1 MHRTAIRFARATCA
15 ALALAGT
22 LAHAQTAAAPDYP
35 YIHKLWHATYD
46 VDKDG
51 RVTETVEQQYQVLQ
65 ESKLEDWKVY
75 GISFSTSIQSGDV
88 LEAYTLKKDGR
99 KLPVPASNYQK
110 QTNDGRSGARPMFSD
125 RTRISVVFPDLG
137 VGDSV
142 YVRYRIAEKE
152 PMFPGQFSL
161 AVPFSPYA
169 PYEKASVTVR
179 LPKDM
184 KVLTESHKLEAAAPS
199 ESEGKRVLEW
209 RYANPKPRSYSEDE
223 DSGLWERSEYPNVL
237 VSTFDSYEAIAKA
250 YGDRALPKA
259 QPTPRIR
266 ELAAQIVGAE
276 KNPREKARLLYEWVS
291 RSITYGGN
299 CIGVG
304 AVVPRD
310 LDVVLDNKMG
320 DCKDHATLLQSLLS
334 AQGVR
339 SEQVLINA
347 GSEYDL
353 AKTPVVSLVNHVM
366 NYLPDFD
373 LYVDATAKQIPFGY
387 LPDGSY
393 GKPVI
398 HIGAAKALAVVPAV
412 GARGQQR
419 LAMELKVAENGS
431 ASGAIRVLVKG
442 AAAAAMRAY
451 MRNLSAEA
459 EKDFV
464 KQALSGYGYRGKGTL
479 EKGDVSGL
487 VDSYEYAVKF
497 QIDNYLR
504 SGANGVFVLAPVMES
519 PFPVMRFAGVEE
531 ARPAKR
537 RQVCSGFLTEE
548 TYVLDLP
555 SNVSL
560 LALPDNLDVHT
571 SMVDYSAKYEK
582 TPTGLRVARV
592 LHDKTSQ
599 SVCPPDV
606 MNDFY
611 KQAKPVGENLSTQ
624 VIYKRKMQ

>member
-1 MHRTAIRFARATCA
+1 MSATAIRIARTLCA
-15 ALALAGT
+15 ALTLAGT
-22 LAHAQTAAAPDYP
+22 VAHAQTAAAPAYP
-35 YIHKLWHATYD
+35 YINKLWHATYD
-46 VDKDG
+46 VDREG
-51 RVTETVEQQYQVLQ
+51 RVSETVEQQYQVLQ
-65 ESKLEDWKVY
+65 ENKLEDWKVY
-75 GISFSTSIQSGDV
+75 GISFSTSIQTGDV

-110 QTNDGRSGARPMFSD
+110 QTNDGRSGASPMFSD

-142 YVRYRIAEKE
+142 YVRYRIVERE

-161 AVPFSPYA
+161 AVPFSPYV
-169 PYEKASVTVR
+169 PYEKATVTVR
-179 LPKDM
+179 LPAEM
-184 KVLTESHKLEAAAPS
+184 KVLTEAHKLDVALPAEAD
-199 ESEGKRVLEW
+199 GKRVLEW
-209 RYANPKPRSYSEDE
+209 RYANPQPRSYSEDD
-223 DSGLWERSEYPNVL
+223 DSGLWDRSEYPNLL
-237 VSTFDSYEAIAKA
+237 VSTFTSYEAIAKA

-259 QPTPRIR
+259 QPTSRIR
-266 ELAAQIVGAE
+266 ELAAQIVGGE
-276 KNPREKARLLYEWVS
+276 KQPREQARLLYEWVS

-320 DCKDHATLLQSLLS
+320 DCKDHATLLQSLLA
-334 AQGVR
+334 AQGIR

-347 GSEYDL
+347 GNEFEL

-366 NYLPDFD
+366 DYLPDFN
-373 LYVDATAKQIPFGY
+373 LYVDATAKEIPFGY
-387 LPDGSY
+387 LPDSSY

-398 HIGAAKALAVVPAV
+398 HVGAAKALATVPPDGSRA
-412 GARGQQR
+412 QQR
-419 LAMELKVAENGS
+419 LAMELKLGENGS
-431 ASGAIRVLVKG
+431 ATGTMRVAVKG
-442 AAAAAMRAY
+442 AVAASMRAY

-479 EKGDVSGL
+479 EKGDVQGL

-504 SGANGVFVLAPVMES
+504 SGATGVFVLAPVMQS
-519 PFPVMRFAGVEE
+519 PYPVMRFAGVEE

-537 RQVCSGFLTEE
+537 RQVCSGFRTEE

-555 SNVSL
+555 PNVSL
-560 LALPDNLDVHT
+560 LTMPDDLDVHT

-582 TPTGLRVARV
+582 TPTGLRVTRA
-592 LHDKTSQ
+592 LHDKTSL
-599 SVCPPDV
+599 SVCPVEV

-624 VIYKRKMQ
+624 VIFKRKAQ